1 MSHSS
6 IPLPQVL
13 LGGKPPAAA
22 LLCGDGAHPE
32 LAGEALLYPWQSGT
46 LAVLRLVGLP
56 QDGLYALHIHREG
69 ACRTGGDVPFYCAGA
84 RQEPDAVQLAP
95 ALGCGG
101 TAFSIC
107 YTGHFTPEQV
117 LGRSLVIHGPEGT
130 GRLACGVIGVSCP

>member
-1 MSHSS
+1 MSHSQ

-13 LGGKPPAAA
+13 LEEAPAAAA

-32 LAGEALLYPWQSGT
+32 LAGEILLYPWQSGT

-56 QDGLYALHIHREG
+56 EDGLYTPHIHREG
-69 ACRTGGDVPFYCAGA
+69 ACHTGGDIPFYCAGA
-84 RQEPDAVQLAP
+84 RQEPDVIQLAP

-101 TAFSIC
+101 TAFSVC

-117 LGRSLVIHGPEGT
+117 MGRALVLHAPDGA
-130 GRLACGVIGVSCP
+130 GRLACGVIGLP